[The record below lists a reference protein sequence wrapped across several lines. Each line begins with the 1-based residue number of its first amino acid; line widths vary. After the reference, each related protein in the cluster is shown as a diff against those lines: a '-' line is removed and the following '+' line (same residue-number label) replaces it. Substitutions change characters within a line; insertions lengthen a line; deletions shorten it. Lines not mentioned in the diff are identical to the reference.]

1 MCEARKGAQ
10 VGLSIA
16 VWGKGNM
23 TQWQCVAAGKTV
35 PVGMGQK

>member
-16 VWGKGNM
+16 VWGKGNDS
-23 TQWQCVAAGKTV
+23 VAVCGSRETV